1 MNLSIN
7 LKRSIPVFL
16 LCLAVST
23 QPVFFFVYLSLLFWA
38 TAAFFIVCVIDFIN
52 KSQLRRNLGLV
63 LAIMYVTAIVS
74 MLVMYLSLLLNP
86 A

>member
-1 MNLSIN
+1 
-7 LKRSIPVFL
+7 
-16 LCLAVST
+16 
-23 QPVFFFVYLSLLFWA
+23 
-38 TAAFFIVCVIDFIN
+38 
-52 KSQLRRNLGLV
+52 V